1 MSLREEDRQVIV
13 TLELEKVDKTLSQ
26 IGTLVDNA
34 LWDLVANRLYYA
46 LFHAVSAM
54 LIHDHYEVGT
64 HRGAVNKFSLFYVK
78 AELFTK
84 EEGRLYSRLQR
95 LREDGDY
102 NCYID
107 VEKEEVAEFLQPTL
121 QLIEKIK
128 TYIASVSK

>member
-1 MSLREEDRQVIV
+1 MSLRDEDRQVV
-13 TLELEKVDKTLSQ
+13 VALEIEKVDKTLSQ
-26 IGTLVDNA
+26 IGTLVDNN

-46 LFHAVSAM
+46 LFHSVSAM
-54 LIHDHYEVGT
+54 FINDRHEIGT

-78 AELFTK
+78 AGRFTK

-102 NCYID
+102 NCYMD
-107 VEKEEVAEFLQPTL
+107 VEKEEVEEFLQPTM

-128 TYIASVSK
+128 NYIHQ